1 MNNVYNEI
9 KEEDLTPDLKMISD
23 ICGIDTVRILLK
35 HFGGLTFYIPKLTR
49 LDDFIR
55 RYIKMYRDK
64 SNKLI
69 AKELGVSEQ
78 YIRKFL

>member
-1 MNNVYNEI
+1 MNNVFNQI

-23 ICGIDTVRILLK
+23 ICGIDTVRILLQ

-49 LDDFIR
+49 LDDFIK
-55 RYIKMYRDK
+55 RYISMYRDK
-64 SNKLI
+64 SKKTI

-78 YIRKFL
+78 FIRKFL